1 VPFLKSGK
9 DLRENPFSFAENRYI
24 REPSSEKKGVRIGH
38 FRAPDNHL
46 YPRESLPDPSQEVK
60 GAFDV
65 PQVESAADEVR
76 LPIENLFKKML
87 VIEFLFFTGQ
97 PPA

>member
-9 DLRENPFSFAENRYI
+9 DLRENSFSFAENRCI
-24 REPSSEKKGVRIGH
+24 REPGSKKKRVRIGH

-46 YPRESLPDPSQEVK
+46 HPGESLPDPPQEVK

-76 LPIENLFKKML
+76 LPIDNFFKKMPVVEL
-87 VIEFLFFTGQ
+87 LFFAGQ
-97 PPA
+97 PSA